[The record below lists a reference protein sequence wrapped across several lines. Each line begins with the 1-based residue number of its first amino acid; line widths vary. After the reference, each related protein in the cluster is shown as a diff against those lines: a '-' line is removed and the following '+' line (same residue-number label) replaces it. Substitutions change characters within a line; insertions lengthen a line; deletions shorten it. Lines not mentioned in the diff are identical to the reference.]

1 MFMTGKK
8 LFAMLLIT
16 ISVFVVA
23 ATGHAEDRKP
33 LTSVQVGVSASPGD
47 FSDAFLFGES
57 GKLSEKEVLP
67 PAYSARIDRILTL
80 VRTRSDDPRVLGQI
94 RHKLL
99 AISGERLLMISSLSD
114 RITAQ
119 AGETGNDV
127 AYLLMTTLIILS

>member
-1 MFMTGKK
+1 MIRKKLLAMLFMTMSA
-8 LFAMLLIT
+8 FI
-16 ISVFVVA
+16 VA
-23 ATGHAEDRKP
+23 ETGHAEDRKP
-33 LTSVQVGVSASPGD
+33 ITAVHASVSASSED
-47 FSDAFLFGES
+47 LIDASLFSGS
-57 GKLSEKEVLP
+57 VKLSEKGVLP
-67 PAYSARIDRILTL
+67 PASSAQIDKILTL
-80 VRTRSDDPRVLGQI
+80 VRTKSDDPRVLGQI